1 MKATLVNKSTLIL
14 VDGVWKYTIKKR
26 GSGKHDFE
34 LKKDRIDVDED
45 DELFA
50 EDDEEAEE
58 EE

>member
-14 VDGVWKYTIKKR
+14 VDGVWKYTIKKK
-26 GSGKHDFE
+26 GSGKHDFD

-50 EDDEEAEE
+50 DDEDESEDDQ
-58 EE
+58 